1 MKKICLILPF
11 LLLICLASAQTT
23 VHYFYGDGCS
33 HCANVEDS
41 RVLEDVEL
49 SNVSVTRYEIYHN
62 QINATIFNNF
72 ADNLGLSKYERGI
85 PLGVIQCNGNFSYL
99 LGDSQI
105 INNLEEAV
113 DKCEGTGFVEN
124 GISPVNPSQQ
134 KITLWSIIIGAL
146 IDSINPCAF
155 AVLIFLLVTLR
166 SIGSKK
172 RMLKAALLY
181 IAAVYITYFLA
192 GIGIFRAIQS
202 LTRVTRLV
210 YFASGVIVIIAGLLE
225 IKDYFWYGKGLTLQ
239 ISPKFKPIIESV
251 ASKGTLPAVILLGF
265 LVSLFELP
273 CTGGIYLA
281 ILTMMSISK
290 SFAISYLL
298 LYNLIFILPL
308 IVILLIVYKG
318 TSPQTIEKWRL
329 KERKWMKLAAG
340 IVLVALGLY
349 ILLF

>member
-23 VHYFYGDGCS
+23 VHYFYGIGCP
-33 HCANVEDS
+33 HCANVEES
-41 RVLEDVEL
+41 GILEQVES
-49 SNVSVTRYEIYHN
+49 SNISVIKYEIYHD
-62 QINATIFNNF
+62 QANAAIFYNF
-72 ADNLGLSKYERGI
+72 CDKLGISKYDRGI
-85 PLGVIQCNGNFSYL
+85 PFVVIQCNGNFSYL
-99 LGDSQI
+99 LGDGRI
-105 INNLEEAV
+105 IDNLLQSV
-113 DKCEGTGFVEN
+113 KTCEGISGGN
-124 GISPVNPSQQ
+124 GLSPTQPSKYQLT
-134 KITLWSIIIGAL
+134 IWSIVIGAL

-290 SFAISYLL
+290 SFAFSYLL
-298 LYNLIFILPL
+298 LYNFIFILPL
-308 IVILLIVYKG
+308 IVISLIIYKG

-340 IVLVALGLY
+340 LVLVALGLY